1 MDWKVEKLYYTKELD
16 NNFVLNMDYIHL
28 DCMFAFVADLLEV
41 SKLLEQISV
50 IKIRKLKN
58 SNLGLQQVKIKFLF
72 SVVFN
77 STFFEFHLRHYIHNH
92 SHTEKITYLRIITTS
107 PFTTTKVTWSI
118 WCIDHTTTL
127 LIHKSS
133 TFTTN

>member
-58 SNLGLQQVKIKFLF
+58 SNLGL
-72 SVVFN
+72 
-77 STFFEFHLRHYIHNH
+77 
-92 SHTEKITYLRIITTS
+92 
-107 PFTTTKVTWSI
+107 
-118 WCIDHTTTL
+118 
-127 LIHKSS
+127 
-133 TFTTN
+133 